1 MYNGY
6 MKLSIEYSIDYNVER
21 VIKTI
26 KKMDWFDAN
35 GYKPILPK
43 ELIGTDLK
51 AFTRDEVRGMIV
63 QEYDEEKYKAMKVL
77 IQESG
82 AVYIPTLASAFVNT
96 TLPIHEEYMVRL
108 VEYGVGGSYGLPN
121 TVILNIANLWGI
133 GPIKTIIHEI
143 IHLSIEE
150 LIIAY
155 KIEHWQKE
163 RIVDRMFSVMV
174 PEIQRKMQ
182 NISENVIRVVDE
194 AFDRNYP
201 NVEKVCAEIAQEN
214 NMKK

>member
-1 MYNGY
+1 
-6 MKLSIEYSIDYNVER
+6 MKLIIEYSIDHNVER

-26 KKMDWFDAN
+26 EKMDWFDAN

-43 ELIGTDLK
+43 QLVGVDVK
-51 AFTRDEVRGMIV
+51 ALTRDEIRRVIV
-63 QEYDEEKYKAMKVL
+63 QEYDEEKYKEMEAL

-82 AVYIPTLASAFVNT
+82 AVHIPTLASAFANT
-96 TLPIHEEYMVRL
+96 ALPIHEEYTVRL

-150 LIIAY
+150 LIIAH

-174 PEIQRKMQ
+174 PDIQRKMQ
-182 NISENVIRVVDE
+182 NISEDVVILVDGL
-194 AFDRNYP
+194 FDEYYP
-201 NVEKVCAEIAQEN
+201 DIEKVCIEIAREN
-214 NMKK
+214 SLEG